1 LGLLQEEATL
11 VFQDSDHRVLL
22 QLHLY
27 DIDHCRMAFS
37 CKPCKPCV
45 ALIIA
50 VAVEW
55 SGLVIFAVVVRV
67 ERLGDERE
75 AFQLM
80 PPGETGGEDLSTNL
94 MFY

>member
-1 LGLLQEEATL
+1 
-11 VFQDSDHRVLL
+11 
-22 QLHLY
+22 
-27 DIDHCRMAFS
+27 
-37 CKPCKPCV
+37 V